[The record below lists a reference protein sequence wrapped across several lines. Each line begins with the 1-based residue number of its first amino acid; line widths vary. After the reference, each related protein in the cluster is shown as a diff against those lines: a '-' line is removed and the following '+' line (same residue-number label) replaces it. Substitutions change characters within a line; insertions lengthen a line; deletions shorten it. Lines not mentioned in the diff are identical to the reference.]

1 MLSSLRTVLMFCALL
16 AGAPLAWPSQ
26 VPLEARPWLYGA
38 LILAAILSSVAPFVQ
53 AVFLLRRPQRRPAP
67 GVSCPRCGAPM
78 VQRLVRRGRYAG
90 IGFLVCSR
98 FPFCRGTRSARS
110 HRSIAR
116 RL

>member
-1 MLSSLRTVLMFCALL
+1 
-16 AGAPLAWPSQ
+16 
-26 VPLEARPWLYGA
+26 
-38 LILAAILSSVAPFVQ
+38 
-53 AVFLLRRPQRRPAP
+53 
-67 GVSCPRCGAPM
+67 M